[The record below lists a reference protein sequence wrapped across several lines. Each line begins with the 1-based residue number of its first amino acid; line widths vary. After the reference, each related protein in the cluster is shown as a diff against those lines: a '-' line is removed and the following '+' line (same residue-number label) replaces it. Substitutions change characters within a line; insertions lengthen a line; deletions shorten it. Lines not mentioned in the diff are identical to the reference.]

1 MPVSLI
7 TMDQRKEQMIYRFNR
22 ITTNFVTQRLKTA
35 VVFCLCLVLLASCH
49 SLPEHAKYIPKDAV
63 VVAGINL
70 KSLSKKIAWNVITG
84 SKLFKEMQQRLP
96 QKNAGDAVNDIEKS
110 GIDFINTV
118 YFYVKPDNRLKGG
131 NRLCALVPL
140 SDANDLEN
148 YFKKIIPDL
157 NITARGD
164 RKEAIIH
171 NMMYLSWNK
180 KLLVI
185 TNIMGQDGTDY
196 MELLKN
202 GGDSH
207 SVAKPDMEENSAE
220 MDNAFNVTAENS
232 LINNKHFKSLETN
245 GHDITVWVNYDQL
258 MSQYMNETVAGKMGG
273 LSVSNTLWKDAA
285 FAAGFD
291 FKTGRISGDLDYYV
305 SEELTDIG
313 KDLGSVDVDKDMTKR
328 LPMQNM
334 DMVVAWHLSP
344 SGLKKSID
352 KTGLLGLVNLG
363 LGSQG
368 LTFDNVTDAF
378 TGDMSFVIS
387 NLTVKTVV
395 EEDDLMGQKVKHA
408 TQKPGMDMTFVIKMN
423 KKENF
428 MKMFDMYKEMA
439 GFYPYGNDA
448 YAYPLDTKDS
458 LFFMINDKYMV
469 ASNRYQ
475 NVTGYISGKFKSEG
489 LPSIVKSGVLGHP
502 VGMVMD
508 IAQIVKNIDPA
519 IVSSPRDS
527 AVLAVSKNLLS
538 SISINGGTFKNNS
551 FGSHID
557 INFTNSD
564 ENSIIALMDYGLKIS
579 DAEKLNSDN

>member
-1 MPVSLI
+1 MP
-7 TMDQRKEQMIYRFNR
+7 D
-22 ITTNFVTQRLKTA
+22 
-35 VVFCLCLVLLASCH
+35 
-49 SLPEHAKYIPKDAV
+49 HARYIPKDAV

-70 KSLSKKIAWNVITG
+70 RSLSKKIAWNVITG

-96 QKNAGDAVNDIEKS
+96 QKNANDAVTGIEKS
-110 GIDFINTV
+110 GIDFVNTI

-140 SDANDLEN
+140 SDAGDLES
-148 YFKKIIPDL
+148 YLKKVIPDFQVSQ
-157 NITARGD
+157 RGD
-164 RKEAIIH
+164 RKEGVIK
-171 NMMYLSWNK
+171 NLMYVSWNK
-180 KLLVI
+180 KLLII
-185 TNIMGQDGTDY
+185 TNMTGADGADY
-196 MELLKN
+196 MDLLKS
-202 GGDSH
+202 GGD
-207 SVAKPDMEENSAE
+207 AANKAADQTENNAE

-232 LINNKHFKSLETN
+232 LVNNKHFKNLETN
-245 GHDITVWVNYDQL
+245 GHDITIWVNYDQL
-258 MSQYMNETVAGKMGG
+258 MSQYMNDNVAGKMGG
-273 LSVSNTLWKDAA
+273 LSLSNTLWKDAA

-291 FKTGRISGDLDYYV
+291 FKSGKISGDLDYYV

-313 KDLGSVDVDKDMTKR
+313 KDLGSIDVDKDMTQR
-328 LPMQNM
+328 LPMKNM

-344 SGLKKSID
+344 SGLKKSIE

-368 LTFDNVTDAF
+368 LSFDNVMDAF
-378 TGDMSFVIS
+378 SGDMAFVMN
-387 NLTVKTVV
+387 NLSVKTIV
-395 EEDDLMGQKVKHA
+395 EEDELMGQKVKHA

-428 MKMFDMYKEMA
+428 LKMFDMYKEMA
-439 GFYPYGNDA
+439 GFYPYGHAKDC

-458 LFFMINDKYMV
+458 LFFLINDRYLA
-469 ASNRYQ
+469 ASNKYE
-475 NVTGYISGKFKSEG
+475 NVEGYINGKFKSEG

-508 IAQIVKNIDPA
+508 IAEMVKNIDPA
-519 IVSSPRDS
+519 IVTTPHDS
-527 AVLAVSKNLLS
+527 AVLAVSKKLLS

-564 ENSIIALMDYGLKIS
+564 ENSIIALMDYGLRIS
-579 DAEKLNSDN
+579 DAEKLNGDN